1 MSSWLEK
8 VGYIIY
14 CRVVKISCPLHAK
27 MYDLYYNLYVDQLY
41 LTFSIPFPI
50 QHIQGYDSDGNS
62 MLEGMKKTEIELR
75 KMGRL
80 WSKHVLEQVKA
91 YIWCFIYIFAT
102 VTTGWPIARAIS
114 KAFGNDH
121 DDFYYL
127 IGFIDSA
134 IFFWM
139 PQMAIIMIRI
149 FEGRNL
155 RHRMVTRTVIV
166 GDCPVSFCKQEVI
179 TIFGFCILSN
189 THFLCLIS
197 GLASVLRRF
206 LARYSP
212 VRTVS
217 QALMLYQE
225 TPQII
230 LL

>member
-1 MSSWLEK
+1 
-8 VGYIIY
+8 
-14 CRVVKISCPLHAK
+14 
-27 MYDLYYNLYVDQLY
+27 MYDLYYNLYEDQLY

-80 WSKHVLEQVKA
+80 WSKHVLEQVKG
-91 YIWCFIYIFAT
+91 YIWCFIYIFVT

-166 GDCPVSFCKQEVI
+166 GDCPVSLEQEVLQ
-179 TIFGFCILSN
+179 FLVFVHL
-189 THFLCLIS
+189 THLF
-197 GLASVLRRF
+197 V
-206 LARYSP
+206 
-212 VRTVS
+212 
-217 QALMLYQE
+217 
-225 TPQII
+225 
-230 LL
+230 

>member
-1 MSSWLEK
+1 M
-8 VGYIIY
+8 ICI
-14 CRVVKISCPLHAK
+14 
-27 MYDLYYNLYVDQLY
+27 NLYEDQLY

-80 WSKHVLEQVKA
+80 WSKHVLEQVKG
-91 YIWCFIYIFAT
+91 YIWCFIYIFVT

-155 RHRMVTRTVIV
+155 RHRMVTQTVIV
-166 GDCPVSFCKQEVI
+166 GDCPVSLEQEVLQ
-179 TIFGFCILSN
+179 FLVFVHL
-189 THFLCLIS
+189 THLF
-197 GLASVLRRF
+197 V
-206 LARYSP
+206 
-212 VRTVS
+212 
-217 QALMLYQE
+217 
-225 TPQII
+225 
-230 LL
+230 